1 VRGNVTINANAASAV
16 RNGRASLLS
25 SGVTACDGRWTTGQV
40 IAIHD
45 ADGRNI
51 GKGIAEIDA
60 HQLTSML
67 TSGAAPRG
75 VLVRR
80 ENLLLDLVKAAKEH
94 DHAGKD

>member
-1 VRGNVTINANAASAV
+1 M
-16 RNGRASLLS
+16 
-25 SGVTACDGRWTTGQV
+25 

-60 HQLTSML
+60 HQLTGML
-67 TSGAAPRG
+67 SSGAAPRG

-80 ENLLLDLVKAAKEH
+80 ENLLADARCCRSGKGD
-94 DHAGKD
+94 DHAGKS